1 MSQLEQVLNQIVSR
15 LENVAQRLEK
25 VEKSVGSGA
34 GAGAASASSSSSAA
48 SAGGDD
54 HPFVVAYD
62 ALVAD
67 HISKVLEASKSI
79 GAELP
84 KLVRIPLLMHS

>member
-34 GAGAASASSSSSAA
+34 GAGSSSSSSSAA
-48 SAGGDD
+48 SAGAGGDD
-54 HPFVVAYD
+54 HPFVLAFD

-67 HISKVLEASKSI
+67 HISKVVEASKSI

-84 KLVRIPLLMHS
+84 QMVRCAYR